1 MIVKE
6 CRLVGIVILGA
17 THLGLR
23 AGLLVGDFLVE
34 CRELVALS
42 FLGCRTSVRLAEK
55 GKAVCLRSGGV
66 LFFAGVCFFGEG
78 RYVFVWSCDLFT

>member
-1 MIVKE
+1 MGFGFWLGLFLLGRFVRDHE
-6 CRLVGIVILGA
+6 GSRLVGIVILGA

-42 FLGCRTSVRLAEK
+42 FLGC
-55 GKAVCLRSGGV
+55 
-66 LFFAGVCFFGEG
+66 
-78 RYVFVWSCDLFT
+78 

>member
-6 CRLVGIVILGA
+6 CRLVGIVVLGA
-17 THLGLR
+17 IHLGLR

-42 FLGCRTSVRLAEK
+42 LLNWLLNECAPG
-55 GKAVCLRSGGV
+55 
-66 LFFAGVCFFGEG
+66 
-78 RYVFVWSCDLFT
+78 

>member
-1 MIVKE
+1 MWKVGLFMIVKE

-23 AGLLVGDFLVE
+23 AELLVGDFLVE

-42 FLGCRTSVRLAEK
+42 LLGC
-55 GKAVCLRSGGV
+55 
-66 LFFAGVCFFGEG
+66 
-78 RYVFVWSCDLFT
+78 